1 MHNLEELTKY
11 EQDLMKA
18 IYAGMSRY
26 ATSGFSDM
34 DRMAKMNHLNNLLI
48 ATSRADIIYRETMLD
63 NLRAISEREE
73 VTIEGNVGYKGLAR
87 LEDGKMH
94 GVFLG
99 KQYIESKI
107 NYESNYV
114 SVMAGGNAGS
124 VSDKQFIWF
133 KKYFEDAL
141 RQTQKEP
148 EFIVELCQLFVWANE
163 DLQEVIGVAMG
174 EV

>member
-1 MHNLEELTKY
+1 
-11 EQDLMKA
+11 MKA

-34 DRMAKMNHLNNLLI
+34 DRMEKMNHLNNLLT
-48 ATSRADIIYRETMLD
+48 ATSRAEILYHETMIKSLSE
-63 NLRAISEREE
+63 ISSREE
-73 VTIEGNVGYKGLAR
+73 VIIEGNVGFKGIAR

-107 NYESNYV
+107 NYETNYV
-114 SVMAGGNAGS
+114 SFMAGNNNSG
-124 VSDKQFIWF
+124 VSDKQYIWF

-141 RQTQKEP
+141 RQTQKEA